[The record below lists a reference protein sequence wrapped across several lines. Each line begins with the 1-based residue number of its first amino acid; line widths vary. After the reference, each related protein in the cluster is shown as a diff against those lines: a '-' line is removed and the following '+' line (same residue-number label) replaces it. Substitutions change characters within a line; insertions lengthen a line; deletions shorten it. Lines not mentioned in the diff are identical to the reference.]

1 MAFKDETMMAQAE
14 EIIKKMPLA
23 ERQAFRKKLDKAG
36 IPTKKKTKISFPQID
51 INFMNRARMCIS
63 KKVALNH
70 LGEFLLND
78 LDKMSSST
86 IKAHAVE
93 ALATL
98 SELEDDISER
108 KNTLIRA
115 ANIVM
120 EVDRPRLMGKI
131 ATLAVLV

>member
-1 MAFKDETMMAQAE
+1 MAFKDETIMAQVE
-14 EIIKKMPLA
+14 EIIKRMPLT

-36 IPTKKKTKISFPQID
+36 IPTKKKTKIEFPQID
-51 INFMNRARMCIS
+51 ISFMNKVRMCIS
-63 KKVALNH
+63 KKAALGH

-78 LDKMSSST
+78 LDKMPSST

-98 SELEDDISER
+98 SELEDNASER
-108 KNTLIRA
+108 KNTLMRA

-120 EVDRPRLMGKI
+120 EVDRPRLMSKI

>member
-1 MAFKDETMMAQAE
+1 MSMEDELTIAKAE
-14 EIIKKMPLA
+14 EIIKRMPLA
-23 ERQAFRKKLDKAG
+23 ERQAFREKLNKAG
-36 IPTKKKTKISFPQID
+36 IPTKKKTKIEFPEIE
-51 INFMNRARMCIS
+51 ISFMNKVRMCIS
-63 KKVALNH
+63 KKSALNH

-98 SELEDDISER
+98 SELEDNISGR
-108 KNTLIRA
+108 KDTLMRA

-120 EVDRPRLMGKI
+120 EVDRSRLMGKI
-131 ATLAVLV
+131 ATLAVLT